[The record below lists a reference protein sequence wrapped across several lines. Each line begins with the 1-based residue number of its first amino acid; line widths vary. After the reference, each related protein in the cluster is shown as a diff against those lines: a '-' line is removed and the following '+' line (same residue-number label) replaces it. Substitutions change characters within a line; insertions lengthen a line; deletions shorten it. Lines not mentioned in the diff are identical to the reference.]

1 MRRANAIGRFS
12 PIGARVLISRN
23 RWVRGRAVKL
33 FTIPRHR
40 LNTPLAL
47 IGLSVTREL
56 GGCSQESQ
64 IHSQPPRAVRIST
77 FAAPQTS
84 AETLHY
90 SASIL
95 PYAQVDLI
103 FRSSGYVTNVRE
115 VRGADGRTR
124 YTGTGDYVEQ
134 GVTLAHIRRE
144 DLQNQMAQAQAQ
156 LDQTTAQHAKADQD
170 FQRAKA
176 LYSTQSLTKPDY
188 DQSEAAFNATRA
200 AMENAKAALLQSQ
213 LTLGDA
219 DLKASFSGYILSRN
233 IDLGSLV
240 SPSTIAFTIADIDR
254 VKVTFGAPDYVLSR
268 VRLGQELT
276 IQTENDATPLKGR
289 VTSISPAADIRNRI
303 FAVEVTV
310 SNRRGHL
317 KPGMIASIGLGEVP
331 HSSISIPLSAIV
343 PLPAEP
349 DHFAVMVAQDRAGRL
364 VANLRKVQLGTTH
377 DNSVAVEGVQPG
389 ERVVSVG
396 AQLLQDGDPIQAIP

>member
-1 MRRANAIGRFS
+1 
-12 PIGARVLISRN
+12 
-23 RWVRGRAVKL
+23 VKP

-47 IGLSVTREL
+47 IVLSVTGVL
-56 GGCSQESQ
+56 NGCSHVAE
-64 IHSQPPRAVRIST
+64 IPSQPPRAVRLAT
-77 FAAPQTS
+77 VATPQMTG
-84 AETLHY
+84 ETLRY

-95 PYAQVDLI
+95 PYAQVDLM
-103 FRSSGYVTNVRE
+103 FRSSGYVTNVRL

-124 YTGTGDYVEQ
+124 NIGTGDYVER
-134 GVTLAHIRRE
+134 GLSLAHIRRE
-144 DLQNQMAQAQAQ
+144 DLQNQVAQAQAQ
-156 LDQTTAQHAKADQD
+156 LDQAVAQHTKADQD

-188 DQSEAAFNATRA
+188 EQSQEAFNSTRA
-200 AMENAKAALLQSQ
+200 AMDNAKAALLQTQ
-213 LTLGDA
+213 LLLGDS
-219 DLKASFSGYILSRN
+219 DLKAPFSGYILSRN

-240 SPSTIAFTIADIDR
+240 SPSTNAFTIADIGR
-254 VKVTFGAPDYVLSR
+254 VKVAFGAPDYVLSR

-276 IQTENDATPLKGR
+276 IQTENDAAPAKGR
-289 VTSISPAADIRNRI
+289 VTSISPAADARNRI

-310 SNRRGHL
+310 NNRDRHL

-343 PLPAEP
+343 PLSAEP
-349 DHFAVMVAQDRAGRL
+349 DHFAVMVAQDRGGRL

-396 AQLLQDGDPIQAIP
+396 AQLLKDGDPIREIP